1 MKKSRRDFLKVA
13 GISAAGLS
21 AVALGS
27 ATLTQAAQIG
37 QSAQTAEEIARNGG
51 IPTVNGSYETTPGS
65 LTATRWAMVI
75 DTRKLTTREA
85 VNKIVTACNREH
97 NVPEIPDARHAVKW
111 IWNDTYA
118 HGFTDDTNPYLPD
131 AVTYGNFPLLCNH
144 CENPP
149 CVRVC
154 PTGATFKQEDG
165 IVVMDPHRCIG
176 CRFCM
181 AGCPYGSRSFNFRDP
196 LPFIADV
203 NPAYPPRTRGVVEK
217 CTFCPERLAAGKL
230 PACVEASD
238 GAILFGDLNDPDS
251 TVRKALAQNFTVRR
265 KPTLGTGPGVY
276 YII

>member
-1 MKKSRRDFLKVA
+1 MEKSRRDFLKVA
-13 GISAAGLS
+13 GLSAAGLS

-27 ATLTQAAQIG
+27 ASLAHAVAA
-37 QSAQTAEEIARNGG
+37 SASAPVVPEGT
-51 IPTVNGSYETTPGS
+51 IPAVQGSYIVSPTQ
-65 LTATRWAMVI
+65 LTAKRWAMVI
-75 DTRKLTTREA
+75 DTRRFTSKDVLG
-85 VNKIVTACNREH
+85 KIVNACHSVH
-97 NVPEIPDARHAVKW
+97 NVPNVPSEMHAVKW
-111 IWNDTYA
+111 IWDDTFA
-118 HGFTDDTNPYLPD
+118 HGFPDDPNPYLPD
-131 AVTYGNFPLLCNH
+131 AVTHGSFPLLCNH
-144 CENPP
+144 CSNPP

-196 LPFIADV
+196 QPFIADV

-238 GAILFGDLNDPDS
+238 GAILFGDLNDPES

-265 KPTLGTGPGVY
+265 KPTLGTEPGVY